1 MKLLAAL
8 TKPKLMRNERIAA
21 RLAMWKSCSARGARV
36 ERSTPTTPPTKALT
50 KTSSANC
57 RQFARSPSRIRSAA
71 VIQRPSSRD
80 RAAVGSS
87 LQLGGIVGE
96 LAALIELN
104 HLGVI
109 RRRRWDAR
117 KNRLDERLLVETRE
131 GYRVADCSDLRCQ
144 GPAVE
149 TDGIRDV
156 AGQNQDTRW

>member
-1 MKLLAAL
+1 MFTVVDQVRPWLR
-8 TKPKLMRNERIAA
+8 P
-21 RLAMWKSCSARGARV
+21 
-36 ERSTPTTPPTKALT
+36 RSTFANTTHPQDGAKIM
-50 KTSSANC
+50 SSGTG
-57 RQFARSPSRIRSAA
+57 RAA
-71 VIQRPSSRD
+71 THPMRRTVRRPSSRD

-104 HLGVI
+104 DLGVI